1 LGFVRI
7 VFNLRIIPIRIIRK
21 VILDTIHL
29 NELIPD
35 PKKTNVSDIGLE
47 FK

>member
-7 VFNLRIIPIRIIRK
+7 VFNLIIIPIRIIRK

-29 NELIPD
+29 KELIPD
-35 PKKTNVSDIGLE
+35 PNETNVSDIGLE